1 MYPVPFLGHNTQPII
16 NRHAVF
22 STRAMKQF
30 EVRIISSG
38 VTFIVN
44 EGETVL
50 TAALRQGV
58 MLPYSCKNGT
68 CGSCKGRLE
77 SGDVHYP
84 FHPPLALTREDIAD
98 GAALL
103 CQAEPTE
110 DIVIHAREIEA
121 VRDIQVRK
129 MPVRVTEKTLL
140 ARDVMRLKLK
150 LPSAQRLQFLAGQYI
165 DVLLPEGKRRAFS
178 IASAPQHED
187 EIELHIRHVEGGG
200 FTGWVFDDLKERDIL
215 RIEGPLGTFFIRHD
229 TDERPMILMGGGT
242 GFAPLKSMI
251 EDLQSH
257 RDQRPLHLF
266 WGVRDQNELYMHEQV
281 LQWAG
286 ANPHVRY
293 STALSEPQGEQPS
306 NSFHGFVHEAVLDQ
320 YKDLSGYDI
329 YMSGPPAMI
338 DTARAAFLEHGADR
352 RRIFFDSF
360 EFGLDVP
367 VRVLAK
373 PH

>member
-1 MYPVPFLGHNTQPII
+1 
-16 NRHAVF
+16 
-22 STRAMKQF
+22 MKQF
-30 EVRIISSG
+30 KVKIVSSG
-38 VTFIVN
+38 ATFTVN

-84 FHPPLALTREDIAD
+84 FHPPLALTREDIAG

-110 DIVIHAREIEA
+110 DLVIHAREIEA
-121 VRDIQVRK
+121 VRDLHVRK

-140 ARDVMRLKLK
+140 APDVMRLKLK
-150 LPSAQRLQFLAGQYI
+150 LPAAQRLQFLAGQYVEI
-165 DVLLPEGKRRAFS
+165 ILSGGKRRAFS
-178 IASAPQHED
+178 IASPPHRED

-200 FTGWVFDDLKERDIL
+200 FTGWVFDELKERDIL

-229 TDERPMILMGGGT
+229 TSERPMILMGGGT
-242 GFAPLKSMI
+242 GFAPLKSMV
-251 EDLQSH
+251 EDLLLH
-257 RDQRPLHLF
+257 NNQRPLHLF
-266 WGVRDQNELYMHEQV
+266 WGVRNQAELYMSEQA
-281 LQWAG
+281 LDWA
-286 ANPHVRY
+286 AQNDHIRF
-293 STALSEPQGEQPS
+293 STALSELDAHDGTRD
-306 NSFHGFVHEAVLDQ
+306 SFHGFVHEAVLEQ
-320 YKDLSGYDI
+320 YKDLSGFDI

-338 DTARAAFLEHGADR
+338 DAGRAAFLENGAEK

-367 VRVLAK
+367 VRVLAR